1 MNRVVGTGMGTLTPI
16 GHDVAAYR
24 DALMQ
29 GVCGIAP
36 ITRFDVTGSKYTL
49 AAEVKDFDPSVR
61 LDKGTLRKTDRF
73 TQYALW
79 AAEEAMAQ
87 SGLGAE
93 GAIDPDRLG
102 VYFGSGIGGF
112 ETFCEEDKK
121 LLEQGAR
128 KVSPQF
134 ISKMISNI
142 AAGNLAIRYG
152 AHGPCVSVSTACAT
166 GTTAIGEAYRTIA
179 GGYADAILCGG
190 SEASIT
196 PLAMAGFANC
206 MALTQSADPTAASL
220 PFDARRGGFVMGEGA
235 GVLVLESAEHAMARG
250 AEILCE
256 VVGYGSTC
264 DAHHVTAPDP
274 SARCSARAIRDAFGS
289 RDLACETVYF
299 NAHGTGT
306 PMNDTTET
314 AALKAAFGEEG
325 ARQII
330 ISSTKSMTGHMLGA
344 AGAAEAIAAIL
355 ALREGMI
362 PPTINLR
369 EHDSACDLDYTPN
382 AARTAE
388 VTLAMSNSLGF
399 GGHNACVA
407 FAHWEAPDE
416 P

>member
-1 MNRVVGTGMGTLTPI
+1 MNRVVVTGMGALTPI

-36 ITRFDVTGSKYTL
+36 ITRFDTTGSKYTL

-61 LDKGTLRKTDRF
+61 LDKATLRKTDRF

-79 AAEEAMAQ
+79 AAAEAMEQ
-87 SGLGAE
+87 SGLEAE
-93 GAIDPDRLG
+93 GAVDPDRFG

-121 LLEQGAR
+121 MLEQGAR

-152 AHGPCVSVSTACAT
+152 AHGPCVAVATACAT

-196 PLAMAGFANC
+196 PLAVAGFANC
-206 MALTQSADPTAASL
+206 MALTQADDPNAASL

-235 GVLVLESAEHAMARG
+235 GVLVLESAEHAIARG
-250 AEILCE
+250 ATILAE
-256 VVGYGSTC
+256 MVGYGSTC

-274 SARCSARAIRDAFGS
+274 SAHCSGRAIKDAFGG
-289 RDLACETVYF
+289 RELAKETVYF

-314 AALKAAFGEEG
+314 NALKVAFGEEG
-325 ARQII
+325 AKQII
-330 ISSTKSMTGHMLGA
+330 VSSTKSMTGHMLGA

-355 ALREGMI
+355 ALREGMV
-362 PPTINLR
+362 PPTINLS
-369 EHDSACDLDYTPN
+369 EPDPACDLDYTPN
-382 AARTAE
+382 VARKAD

-407 FAHWEAPDE
+407 FAKWEG
-416 P
+416 

>member
-1 MNRVVGTGMGTLTPI
+1 MNRVVVTGMGALTPI
-16 GHDVAAYR
+16 GHDVTAYR
-24 DALMQ
+24 DALME

-36 ITRFDVTGSKYTL
+36 ITRFDTADSKYTL
-49 AAEVKDFDPSVR
+49 AAEVKDFDPSAR
-61 LDKGTLRKTDRF
+61 LDKAVLRKTDRF

-87 SGLGAE
+87 SGLTAE
-93 GAIDPDRLG
+93 GAVDPDRFG

-152 AHGPCVSVSTACAT
+152 AHGPCVAITTACAT
-166 GTTAIGEAYRTIA
+166 GTTAIGEAYHTLA

-196 PLAMAGFANC
+196 PLAVAGFANC
-206 MALTQSADPTAASL
+206 MALIQSDDPNAASL

-235 GVLVLESAEHAMARG
+235 GVLVLERAEHAIARG
-250 AEILCE
+250 ATILCE

-274 SARCSARAIRDAFGS
+274 SARCSARAIKEAFGD
-289 RDLACETVYF
+289 RDLARETVYF

-314 AALKAAFGEEG
+314 TALKATFGEDG
-325 ARQII
+325 AKQII
-330 ISSTKSMTGHMLGA
+330 VSSTKSMTGHMLGA
-344 AGAAEAIAAIL
+344 AGAVEAIAAIL
-355 ALREGMI
+355 ALREGLV

-369 EHDSACDLDYTPN
+369 EPDPACDLDYTPN
-382 AARTAE
+382 TARQAN
-388 VTLAMSNSLGF
+388 VTLALSNSLGF

-407 FAHWEAPDE
+407 FARWEG
-416 P
+416 

>member
-1 MNRVVGTGMGTLTPI
+1 MNRVVVTGMGALTPI
-16 GHDVAAYR
+16 GHDVTAYR
-24 DALMQ
+24 DALME

-36 ITRFDVTGSKYTL
+36 ITRFDTADSKYTL
-49 AAEVKDFDPSVR
+49 AAEVKDFDPSAR
-61 LDKGTLRKTDRF
+61 LDKAVLRKTDRF

-87 SGLGAE
+87 SGLTAE
-93 GAIDPDRLG
+93 GAVDPDRFG

-152 AHGPCVSVSTACAT
+152 AHGPCVAITTACAT
-166 GTTAIGEAYRTIA
+166 GTTAIGEAYRTLA

-196 PLAMAGFANC
+196 PLAVAGFANC
-206 MALTQSADPTAASL
+206 MALTQSDNPNAASL

-235 GVLVLESAEHAMARG
+235 GVLVLERAEHAIARG
-250 AEILCE
+250 ATILCE

-274 SARCSARAIRDAFGS
+274 SARCSARAIKEAFGD
-289 RDLACETVYF
+289 RDLARETVYF

-314 AALKAAFGEEG
+314 TALKATFGEDG
-325 ARQII
+325 AKQII
-330 ISSTKSMTGHMLGA
+330 VSSTKSMTGHMLGA
-344 AGAAEAIAAIL
+344 AGAVEAIAAIL
-355 ALREGMI
+355 ALREGLV

-369 EHDSACDLDYTPN
+369 EPDPACDLDYTPN
-382 AARTAE
+382 TACQAN
-388 VTLAMSNSLGF
+388 VTLALSNSLGF

-407 FAHWEAPDE
+407 FARWEG
-416 P
+416 

>member
-1 MNRVVGTGMGTLTPI
+1 MNRVVVTGMGALTPI
-16 GHDVAAYR
+16 GHDVTAYR
-24 DALMQ
+24 DALME

-36 ITRFDVTGSKYTL
+36 ITRFDTADSKYTL
-49 AAEVKDFDPSVR
+49 AAEVKDFDPSAR
-61 LDKGTLRKTDRF
+61 LDKAVLRKTDRF

-87 SGLGAE
+87 SGLTAE
-93 GAIDPDRLG
+93 GAVDPDRFG

-152 AHGPCVSVSTACAT
+152 AHGPCVAITTACAT
-166 GTTAIGEAYRTIA
+166 GTTAIGEAYRTLA

-196 PLAMAGFANC
+196 PLAVAGFANC
-206 MALTQSADPTAASL
+206 MALTQSDDPNAASL

-235 GVLVLESAEHAMARG
+235 GVLVLERAEHAIARG
-250 AEILCE
+250 ATILCE

-274 SARCSARAIRDAFGS
+274 SARCSARAIKEAFGD
-289 RDLACETVYF
+289 RDLARETVYF

-314 AALKAAFGEEG
+314 TALKATFGEDG
-325 ARQII
+325 AKQII
-330 ISSTKSMTGHMLGA
+330 VSSTKSMTGHMLGA
-344 AGAAEAIAAIL
+344 AGAVEAIAAIL
-355 ALREGMI
+355 ALREGLV

-369 EHDSACDLDYTPN
+369 EPDPACDLDYTPN
-382 AARTAE
+382 TARQAN
-388 VTLAMSNSLGF
+388 VTLALSNSLGF

-407 FAHWEAPDE
+407 FARWEG
-416 P
+416 

>member
-1 MNRVVGTGMGTLTPI
+1 MNRVVVTGMGALTPI

-36 ITRFDVTGSKYTL
+36 ITRFDTTGSKYTL
-49 AAEVKDFDPSVR
+49 AAELKDFDPSAR
-61 LDKGTLRKTDRF
+61 LDKTTLRKTDRF

-79 AAEEAMAQ
+79 AAVEAMAQ
-87 SGLGAE
+87 SGLEAE
-93 GAIDPDRLG
+93 GAVDPDRFG

-112 ETFCEEDKK
+112 ETFCEEDRKMI
-121 LLEQGAR
+121 EQGAR

-152 AHGPCVSVSTACAT
+152 AHGPCVAVTTACAT

-196 PLAMAGFANC
+196 PLAIAGFANC
-206 MALTQSADPTAASL
+206 MALTQSDDPNAASL
-220 PFDARRGGFVMGEGA
+220 PFDSRRGGFVMGEGA
-235 GVLVLESAEHAMARG
+235 GVLVLESAEHAIARG
-250 AEILCE
+250 AAILAE

-274 SARCSARAIRDAFGS
+274 SARCSGRAIKDAFGG
-289 RDLACETVYF
+289 RDLAKECVYF

-306 PMNDTTET
+306 PMNDVTET
-314 AALKAAFGEEG
+314 NALKVAFGEEG
-325 ARQII
+325 AKQII
-330 ISSTKSMTGHMLGA
+330 VSSTKSMTGHMLGA

-355 ALREGMI
+355 ALREGMV
-362 PPTINLR
+362 PPTINLC
-369 EHDSACDLDYTPN
+369 EPDPACDLDYTPN
-382 AARTAE
+382 VARKAD
-388 VTLAMSNSLGF
+388 VTLALSNSLGF

-407 FAHWEAPDE
+407 FAKWEG
-416 P
+416 

>member
-1 MNRVVGTGMGTLTPI
+1 MNRVVVTGMGALTPI

-29 GVCGIAP
+29 GICGIAP
-36 ITRFDVTGSKYTL
+36 ITRFDTAGSKYTL
-49 AAEVKDFDPSVR
+49 AAELKDFDPSVR
-61 LDKGTLRKTDRF
+61 LDKTTLRKTDRF

-79 AAEEAMAQ
+79 AAAEAMAQ
-87 SGLGAE
+87 SGLETE
-93 GAIDPDRLG
+93 GAVDPDRFG

-121 LLEQGAR
+121 MLEQGAR

-152 AHGPCVSVSTACAT
+152 AHGPCVSLTTACAT

-196 PLAMAGFANC
+196 PLAVAGFANC
-206 MALTQSADPTAASL
+206 MALTQADDPHAASL

-235 GVLVLESAEHAMARG
+235 GVLILENAEHAIARG
-250 AEILCE
+250 ATILAE

-274 SARCSARAIRDAFGS
+274 SARCSARAIKDAFGDH
-289 RDLACETVYF
+289 DLAQETVYF

-306 PMNDTTET
+306 PMNDVTET
-314 AALKAAFGEEG
+314 TALKVAFGEEG
-325 ARQII
+325 AKQII
-330 ISSTKSMTGHMLGA
+330 VSSTKSMTGHMLGA

-355 ALREGMI
+355 ALREGMV

-369 EHDSACDLDYTPN
+369 EPDPACDLDYTPN
-382 AARTAE
+382 VARRAD
-388 VTLAMSNSLGF
+388 VTLALSNSLGF

-407 FAHWEAPDE
+407 FAKWEG
-416 P
+416 

>member
-1 MNRVVGTGMGTLTPI
+1 MNRVVVTGMGALTPI
-16 GHDVAAYR
+16 GHDVTAYR
-24 DALMQ
+24 DALME

-36 ITRFDVTGSKYTL
+36 ITRFDTADSKYTL
-49 AAEVKDFDPSVR
+49 AAEVKDFDPSAR
-61 LDKGTLRKTDRF
+61 LDKAVLRKTDRF

-87 SGLGAE
+87 SGLTAE
-93 GAIDPDRLG
+93 GAVDPDRFG

-152 AHGPCVSVSTACAT
+152 AHGPCVAITTACAT
-166 GTTAIGEAYRTIA
+166 GTTAIGEAYRTLA

-196 PLAMAGFANC
+196 PLAVAGFANC
-206 MALTQSADPTAASL
+206 MALTQSDNPNAASL

-235 GVLVLESAEHAMARG
+235 GVLVLERAEHAIARG
-250 AEILCE
+250 ATILCE

-274 SARCSARAIRDAFGS
+274 SARCSARAIKEAFGD
-289 RDLACETVYF
+289 RDLARETVYF

-314 AALKAAFGEEG
+314 TALKATFGEDG
-325 ARQII
+325 AKQII
-330 ISSTKSMTGHMLGA
+330 VSSTKSMTGHMLGA
-344 AGAAEAIAAIL
+344 AGAVEAIAAIL
-355 ALREGMI
+355 ALREGLV

-369 EHDSACDLDYTPN
+369 EPDPACDLDYTPN
-382 AARTAE
+382 TARQAN
-388 VTLAMSNSLGF
+388 VTLALSNSLGF

-407 FAHWEAPDE
+407 FARWEG
-416 P
+416 